1 MGSQRVF
8 NMVSSPFLRRL
19 FSLRH
24 FASFEVVFALFLF
37 AGVYKAS
44 PHLDWAPY
52 DLTATFAALVS
63 LAAVFLFL
71 TGRVDFRIEPLL
83 LASLLAMFVAYAL
96 FSLRWSPGD
105 GYATEKAFRLVSV
118 TTLSFLGCAF
128 VVSQSRVRLRRFLAV
143 TLVLATITAVAAL
156 RILYLHGPVRIE
168 PFNTVYLTTGRMIGF
183 GVVIVGTYLLFVSR
197 SIWRSLVGVS
207 LFVPLL
213 VALSVL
219 DGRGPFAAAIITVG
233 LLIPLALVVTPLRY
247 WPIRLVPVV
256 GAIGSIG
263 ALLYYFRDTLRL
275 VEKFESIFAR
285 NTDPSY
291 ANRIDYIATGIDV
304 WLSGNTVVGHGLGS
318 WPAVSGH
325 RAHWPHNIVIELLV
339 ELGLVGTGLFFFLVL
354 IGLYFTIEG
363 YLTTLEPEYVA
374 VFAILCYTFLNA
386 LVTGNFN
393 DNRFLFAA
401 IGLLCYRVDAGTV
414 PPLPSLTDI
423 RVGLRNS
430 YSSRE

>member
-1 MGSQRVF
+1 MA
-8 NMVSSPFLRRL
+8 SSPFLRRL
-19 FSLRH
+19 SPLRH
-24 FASFEVVFALFLF
+24 LLSFEVVFALFLF

-44 PHLDWAPY
+44 PHLDWTPY

-63 LAAVFLFL
+63 LVAVILVL
-71 TGRVDFRIEPLL
+71 TGRVDFRIESLL
-83 LASLLAMFVAYAL
+83 LASLLAVFVTYAL
-96 FSLRWSPGD
+96 FSLRWTPGN
-105 GYATEKAFRLVSV
+105 GYATEKAFRLASV

-128 VVSQSRVRLRRFLAV
+128 VVSKARIRLRRFLATTLALALV
-143 TLVLATITAVAAL
+143 TAAAAL
-156 RILYLHGPVRIE
+156 YLLYLHGPVRIE

-183 GVVIVGTYLLFVSR
+183 GVVIVGTYLLFSST
-197 SIWRSLVGVS
+197 SIWRSFVGVS

-233 LLIPLALVVTPLRY
+233 LLVPLALVVTPLRY
-247 WPIRLVPVV
+247 WPIRLVPVI

-275 VEKFESIFAR
+275 VEKFESIFAG
-285 NTDPSY
+285 NTAPSY
-291 ANRIDYIATGIDV
+291 TNRVDYITAGIDV

-318 WPAVSGH
+318 WPAVSGQ

-339 ELGLVGTGLFFFLVL
+339 ELGLVGTVLFFLLILV
-354 IGLYFTIEG
+354 GLYFTLEG

-401 IGLLCYRVDAGTV
+401 IGLLCYRVHAGTA
-414 PPLPSLTDI
+414 PPLLSIAEI
-423 RVGLRNS
+423 RSRTTQFSNS
-430 YSSRE
+430 D